1 MKNERGKKIMNISE
15 IKSFIEGIDDVSILN
30 EIKNSYKIA
39 NSNIVKKV
47 KDYLSI
53 GDKVEI
59 VVDCK
64 VKGDIAV
71 VEKINRKYI
80 NVRMIS
86 GNEHGEKY
94 RVSVDCIKIKSTE
107 DGHKVATA
115 VIDDNDNDGSVQ
127 SS

>member
-1 MKNERGKKIMNISE
+1 MNISE

-39 NSNIVKKV
+39 NSNVAKKV
-47 KDYLSI
+47 KDSLSI

-94 RVSVDCIKIKSTE
+94 RVSVDCVKMKLTSDKFVLDPIKGLAKR
-107 DGHKVATA
+107 
-115 VIDDNDNDGSVQ
+115 
-127 SS
+127 

>member
-39 NSNIVKKV
+39 NSNVAKKV
-47 KDYLSI
+47 KDSLSI

-94 RVSVDCIKIKSTE
+94 RVSVDCVKMKLT
-107 DGHKVATA
+107 
-115 VIDDNDNDGSVQ
+115 
-127 SS
+127 

>member
-15 IKSFIEGIDDVSILN
+15 IKSFIEGINDVSILN

-107 DGHKVATA
+107 DGHKVATV

>member
-1 MKNERGKKIMNISE
+1 MNISE

-30 EIKNSYKIA
+30 EIKNSYNIA

-71 VEKINRKYI
+71 IEKINRKHI

-86 GNEHGEKY
+86 GNEYGEKY
-94 RVSVDCIKIKSTE
+94 RVAVDCVKIKSTE